1 MKNELPIVARNFLNI
16 SWYVSSDRL
25 ELLFLIF
32 SVDTVTKLLKKCIVA
47 RNAAFWLI
55 QAVPELLS

>member
-1 MKNELPIVARNFLNI
+1 MKNELLIVARNVLNI

-25 ELLFLIF
+25 ELFFLIF
-32 SVDTVTKLLKKCIVA
+32 SVDTVTKLLKKCIVT
-47 RNAAFWLI
+47 RSSAFWLI